1 MAKFILPIEFV
12 VEAVNE
18 AEATARGRDLAGVL
32 YQQNAVDY
40 YLLGQPRPIDA
51 PDAAPRAVAAPAPAT
66 ARRR

>member
-18 AEATARGRDLAGVL
+18 VEATTRGRELAGVL
-32 YQQNAVDY
+32 YQQHAVEY

-51 PDAAPRAVAAPAPAT
+51 PDAAPAPAPAPAT